1 MFILL
6 EEAGLK
12 PNRGSYF
19 AALECMGRNPNCS
32 PKVVSRYVA
41 KIHTH
46 RDHKEVC
53 LYQRVSHR
61 ITCISAHVTFQK
73 RADTV

>member
-53 LYQRVSHR
+53 L
-61 ITCISAHVTFQK
+61 
-73 RADTV
+73 